1 MADTC
6 FGRTDQFGAGAQK
19 DRMHCGEP
27 QCAGPEPPAVWSDM
41 TLKPRAERA
50 PAPRGGDAGT
60 AILEFTFVAVLL
72 LTIVFGIINFGLILS
87 FKQDVT
93 RAAAEGARA
102 GAVAYPATNAVSDAT
117 TATQQA
123 VQSFNKT
130 CGSGGMTC
138 TVSQHDCSAP
148 VPDTNGDSSSDP
160 NCVQVDITYDYEN
173 HPLLVPVPLIS
184 AFLPDTIRATS
195 DARLNS

>member
-1 MADTC
+1 MTSNP
-6 FGRTDQFGAGAQK
+6 GSTGATA
-19 DRMHCGEP
+19 R
-27 QCAGPEPPAVWSDM
+27 
-41 TLKPRAERA
+41 
-50 PAPRGGDAGT
+50 RGGDEGT

-102 GAVAYPATNAVSDAT
+102 AAVAYPATNAVSDAT

-123 VQSFNKT
+123 VQGFDKT

-138 TVSQHDCSAP
+138 TVSQHDCSGP
-148 VPDTNGDSSSDP
+148 VPDTNGDSPTDP
-160 NCVQVDITYDYEN
+160 NCVQVALTYDYEN